1 MRQLIALGRVQHP
14 ARPAVALLARD
25 ATGHLWRGE
34 DGSGSWTGLD
44 LAPDSGGDP
53 DLAVTALAAH
63 PDYPDRAYAGTRSG
77 RIFETRNRGTSWED
91 MTITVDGDVQTMAVL
106 VVK

>member
-1 MRQLIALGRVQHP
+1 VQHP
-14 ARPAVALLARD
+14 ARPAAALLARD
-25 ATGHLWRGE
+25 AMGHLWRGE
-34 DGSGSWTGLD
+34 DGSGGWTGLD
-44 LAPDSGGDP
+44 LVPASGSDP

-63 PDYPDRAYAGTRSG
+63 PDYPDRAYAGTRGG

-91 MTITVDGDVQTMAVL
+91 LGLAVEGDVRALAVL